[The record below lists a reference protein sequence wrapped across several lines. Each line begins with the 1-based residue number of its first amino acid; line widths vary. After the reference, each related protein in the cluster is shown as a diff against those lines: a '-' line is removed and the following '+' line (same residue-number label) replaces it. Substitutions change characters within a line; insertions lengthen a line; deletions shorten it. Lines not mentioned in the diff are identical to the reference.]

1 MPPPSPNRPA
11 AGLGLWSAAR
21 ALLLHPPPDRPAAGI
36 ALCVFGLFLFAVQD
50 IAIKW
55 LSGDYSVLQIVF
67 IRGVVA
73 VPLVFLAARIV
84 GHRLKLRVAR
94 PGLLI
99 TRGALGFLS
108 YLAYYMAIAALPL
121 VDVVTIVFAAP
132 VLVTVMSAVVL
143 KEAVGAR
150 RWTALAVGFA
160 AIVIVVGPS
169 GDFRHLATVLAL
181 LAAFTYA
188 CQNLLTRVIGASAE
202 PWTVILYAM
211 FAFIIGSVAA
221 SLLVT
226 VFAPAFLAGPAA
238 ANAVAV
244 DNAALQFLL
253 RPWAMPPPADGL
265 LMLFLGFNTALAFY
279 CMARAYRE
287 TPVSVVAPFEYT
299 YIIWAVLFGYLIW
312 GEAPRPATLFGV
324 ALLAGSGFY
333 IFRREL
339 RLSADAGGQGKRRRR
354 RFRIGGFPTVDSGGV
369 RRSLRLR
376 RINRIRRARANGR
389 ATKPAGA

>member
-1 MPPPSPNRPA
+1 MF
-11 AGLGLWSAAR
+11 SAAR

-73 VPLVFLAARIV
+73 VPLVLIAVRVI
-84 GHRLKLRVAR
+84 GGRLRLRGGR

-99 TRGALGFLS
+99 TRGSLGFLS
-108 YLAYYMAIAALPL
+108 YLSYYMAIAALPL
-121 VDVVTIVFAAP
+121 VEVVTIVFVAP

-143 KEAVGAR
+143 KERVGAR
-150 RWTALAVGFA
+150 RWGALAVGFGA
-160 AIVIVVGPS
+160 LVIVVGPS
-169 GDFRHLATVLAL
+169 GDFRHFATILAL

-188 CQNLLTRVIGASAE
+188 CQNLLTRVIGDSEE

-211 FAFIIGSVAA
+211 FAFIGGSVAA
-221 SLLVT
+221 SILVAL
-226 VFAPAFLAGPAA
+226 FAPVFLASGAGAA
-238 ANAVAV
+238 IA
-244 DNAALQFLL
+244 DNASLQFLL
-253 RPWAMPPPADGL
+253 RAWVLPPPADGA
-265 LMLFLGFNTALAFY
+265 LMLFLGLNTALAFY

-299 YIIWAVLFGYLIW
+299 YIIWAVVFGYLIW
-312 GEAPRPATLFGV
+312 GEVPKSSSVIGV
-324 ALLAGSGFY
+324 ALLIASGFY

-339 RLSADAGGQGKRRRR
+339 KLSDAAGGMGKRRRR

-376 RINRIRRARANGR
+376 RINRIRRARAREGR
-389 ATKPAGA
+389 AATV

>member
-1 MPPPSPNRPA
+1 VF
-11 AGLGLWSAAR
+11 SAAR
-21 ALLLHPPPDRPAAGI
+21 ALLLHPPPQRPAAGI

-73 VPLVFLAARIV
+73 VPLVFITVRLIGGRI
-84 GHRLKLRVAR
+84 RLRGGR

-121 VDVVTIVFAAP
+121 VEVVTIVFVAP

-150 RWTALAVGFA
+150 RWTALAVGFGA
-160 AIVIVVGPS
+160 LVIVVGPS
-169 GDFRHLATVLAL
+169 GDFRHLATILAL

-188 CQNLLTRVIGASAE
+188 CQNLLTRVIGASEE

-211 FAFIIGSVAA
+211 FAFIGGSVLA
-221 SLLVT
+221 SMLVA
-226 VFAPAFLAGPAA
+226 VFAPVLLDSGAA
-238 ANAVAV
+238 T
-244 DNAALQFLL
+244 DNPALQFLL
-253 RPWAMPPPADGL
+253 RPWALPHPGDGL

-312 GEAPRPATLFGV
+312 GETPRATSIVGV
-324 ALLAGSGFY
+324 ALLIASGFY

-339 RLSADAGGQGKRRRR
+339 KLRRAAGGSGKRRRR

-369 RRSLRLR
+369 RRVRRAR
-376 RINRIRRARANGR
+376 RINRIRRARAGR
-389 ATKPAGA
+389 AV

>member
-1 MPPPSPNRPA
+1 MPTSHPPSLSPPA
-11 AGLGLWSAAR
+11 RRATGLAVWSAAR
-21 ALLLHPPPDRPAAGI
+21 ALLLHPPPDRPATGI

-50 IAIKW
+50 LVIKW
-55 LSGDYSVLQIVF
+55 FSGDYSVLQIVF
-67 IRGVVA
+67 IRGAVA
-73 VPLVFLAARIV
+73 VPVVFLAARIAGRRIKV
-84 GHRLKLRVAR
+84 RCAR

-108 YLAYYMAIAALPL
+108 YLAYYMALAALPL

-143 KEAVGAR
+143 KEPVGAR
-150 RWTALAVGFA
+150 RWSALAVGFA

-169 GDFRHLATVLAL
+169 GDFRHLATILAL

-188 CQNLLTRVIGASAE
+188 SQNLLTRVIGTNEE

-211 FAFIIGSVAA
+211 FAFIAGSVTA

-226 VFAPAFLAGPAA
+226 FFAPVFLADPAA
-238 ANAVAV
+238 
-244 DNAALQFLL
+244 DNPALQFLL
-253 RPWAMPPPADGL
+253 RPWSVPPPVDGL

-312 GEAPRPATLFGV
+312 GETPRAATLFGI
-324 ALLAGSGFY
+324 ALLVGSGFY

-339 RLSADAGGQGKRRRR
+339 RLSAAAGGSGKRRRR

-369 RRSLRLR
+369 RRAR
-376 RINRIRRARANGR
+376 RINRIRRARQSGQ
-389 ATKPAGA
+389 TKPAPAP

>member
-1 MPPPSPNRPA
+1 M
-11 AGLGLWSAAR
+11 
-21 ALLLHPPPDRPAAGI
+21 AGI

-67 IRGVVA
+67 IRGAVA
-73 VPLVFLAARIV
+73 VPLVFLAAALI
-84 GHRLKLRVAR
+84 GHRLKIRSAR

-108 YLAYYMAIAALPL
+108 YLAYYMALAALPL

-150 RWTALAVGFA
+150 RWTALAVGFF

-188 CQNLLTRVIGASAE
+188 CQNLLTRVIGASEE

-211 FAFIIGSVAA
+211 FAFIAGSVTA
-221 SLLVT
+221 SVLVAL
-226 VFAPAFLAGPAA
+226 FAPALLAGPVAA
-238 ANAVAV
+238 TV
-244 DNAALQFLL
+244 DDAALQFLL
-253 RPWAMPPPADGL
+253 RPWVWPPPGDGL

-299 YIIWAVLFGYLIW
+299 YILWAVLFGYLIW
-312 GEAPRPATLFGV
+312 GETPRVATLAGV
-324 ALLAGSGFY
+324 ALLIGSGFY

-339 RLSADAGGQGKRRRR
+339 KLSTAAGGAGKRRRR

-369 RRSLRLR
+369 RRARRLR
-376 RINRIRRARANGR
+376 RIRRARIA
-389 ATKPAGA
+389 AETKPAATM